1 MLSVYWHV
9 DGMRIVDCL
18 MCSVRELLLMGVV
31 VDGSVLV
38 VVVFRIARLMK
49 LSIHH
54 LSEDERGSS
63 RLL

>member
-1 MLSVYWHV
+1 
-9 DGMRIVDCL
+9 